1 MRMLCLSFAVAVF
14 LLAAPAWAQTP
25 APRPKP
31 YAAVAITLPARFA
44 DPSFVAFRTSL
55 AAAAKSRRYA
65 DLEALVQPQGFFW
78 DRDFGNGFDP
88 RKPPVDNLAAAIRL
102 EHDGGAG
109 WERLAKF
116 AEEPSVM
123 PLDSRPGV
131 MCAPA
136 KPGYDALEYSRLLD
150 TTTTTET
157 DWAYPV
163 ADGVLVR
170 GQMATKAPIAGKL
183 APHFVRLLGWTTAD
197 SDTARYSAS
206 AVKIWAR
213 VALPDGS
220 GGYVEPSQLSFL
232 TVGRLCYIKDMVAGW
247 RITGFVGGGN

>member
-25 APRPKP
+25 APRPNP
-31 YAAVAITLPARFA
+31 YAAVAITLPAPFA
-44 DPSFVAFRTSL
+44 DSSFVAFRTSL

-116 AEEPSVM
+116 AEAPSIM

-183 APHFVRLLGWTTAD
+183 APHFVRLLGWAAAD
-197 SDTARYSAS
+197 SDTAHYSVS

-232 TVGRLCYIKDMVAGW
+232 TVGRLSYIKDMVAGW